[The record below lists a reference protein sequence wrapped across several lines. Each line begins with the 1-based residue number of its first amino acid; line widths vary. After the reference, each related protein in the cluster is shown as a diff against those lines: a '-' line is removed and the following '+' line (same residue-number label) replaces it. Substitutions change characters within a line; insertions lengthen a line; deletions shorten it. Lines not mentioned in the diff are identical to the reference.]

1 MGYALVWVRALERA
15 AGIGRGGRKPKACS
29 RLEPSAFAIS
39 QAVRRVSPK
48 SQSKNKRRARKTK
61 PTSKNQHQTKLK
73 KKENGKNPIIISSE

>member
-1 MGYALVWVRALERA
+1 MGYALVWVWALERA
-15 AGIGRGGRKPKACS
+15 AGIGRGDRKPKACS
-29 RLEPSAFAIS
+29 RLEPSAFVIS

-73 KKENGKNPIIISSE
+73 KKKREKPDYNIF